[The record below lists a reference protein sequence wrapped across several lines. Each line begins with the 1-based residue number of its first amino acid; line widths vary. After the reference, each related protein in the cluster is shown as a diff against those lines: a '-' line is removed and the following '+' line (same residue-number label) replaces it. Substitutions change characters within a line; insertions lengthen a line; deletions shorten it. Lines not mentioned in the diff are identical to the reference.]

1 MSKTFEKGQH
11 YMGLILCGA
20 AVFAAGVF
28 FGTLAGAV
36 MVSAGLQLEKRP
48 ATETQNEK

>member
-20 AVFAAGVF
+20 AVFAAGTF
-28 FGTLAGAV
+28 CRAV
-36 MVSAGLQLEKRP
+36 MVSIGIQLEKRR
-48 ATETQNEK
+48 ANETQNEK